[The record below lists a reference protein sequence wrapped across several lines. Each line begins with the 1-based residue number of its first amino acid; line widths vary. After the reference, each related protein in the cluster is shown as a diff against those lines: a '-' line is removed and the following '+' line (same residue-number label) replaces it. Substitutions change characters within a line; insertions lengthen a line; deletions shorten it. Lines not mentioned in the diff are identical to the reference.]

1 MNELSFR
8 FFELL
13 AFRAAL
19 TKNGAIRKYR
29 ASIPVSIW
37 PLEIPLDPKSIRFGI
52 LTHGGVKKP
61 IAATANKWS
70 LDASSASV
78 KLMEPSGRHE
88 EGLLVGYR
96 RRALGRGILRQR
108 MNAVFAGQP
117 GAAP

>member
-1 MNELSFR
+1 
-8 FFELL
+8 LL
-13 AFRAAL
+13 FLLVACISCCTDQKWSNSKAPAL
-19 TKNGAIRKYR
+19 
-29 ASIPVSIW
+29 SIPVSIR

-70 LDASSASV
+70 LDAALASV

-96 RRALGRGILRQR
+96 RRAFSWEVHRQR
-108 MNAVFAGQP
+108 MVAVFAGQS
-117 GAAP
+117 GTAL